1 MKKIYERLMFW
12 RKKEGGEE
20 FKAIQEINNQI
31 SDIKILLQAGLDK
44 LDGNLKP
51 KERKPRAESKV
62 QLEPMVR
69 TNISVR
75 IYRKIGSLNYKEKRL
90 IYEIKNLLS
99 MIVIEPL
106 PFLTAYTYAELEY
119 LHSEIKKLTQEGS
132 KKCLDCGNNFLQSHR
147 NQLYCAEKNGIK
159 GYCKYQSKYK
169 LSQKRKN

>member
-1 MKKIYERLMFW
+1 MFW

-20 FKAIQEINNQI
+20 LKAIQEINNQI

-44 LDGNLKP
+44 LDENLKP
-51 KERKPRAESKV
+51 KERKPRVESKA
-62 QLEPMVR
+62 QLEPIIR
-69 TNISVR
+69 TNIAVR

-106 PFLTAYTYAELEY
+106 PFCTAYTYAELEH
-119 LHSEIKKLTQEGS
+119 LHSEIKKLTQEGA
-132 KKCLDCGNNFLQSHR
+132 KKCLDCGNNFLQSHK

-159 GYCKYQSKYK
+159 GYCKYQAKYK